1 MKNSKIRAIFNFIL
15 LFGFT
20 VLVLYFSLKDNYEQ
34 IIKQIISM
42 DYLFLIGAFLLL
54 LLYWLFKIITIH
66 NLARFF
72 QPKYTLKEAT
82 FLVME
87 TIFFHAVT
95 PFSSGGQPYEIYSLK
110 KSGMKLSEA
119 TNVSI
124 QNFIV
129 YQIALVLLGIVAI
142 CSNYLLHLFP
152 ANPLL
157 QKLVTLGFVINT
169 LVIVVLFLVTFGS
182 RVNQKILESI
192 IHFLGKIKIVKDVDK
207 KLADFSKYLKEFYEG
222 AKILL
227 SNKFNFIKLIFLQLL
242 SLCFLYLIPLML
254 FYAVGNFNDC
264 NPLNAIITSA
274 YVMLIGSFVPI
285 PGGTGGLEY
294 GFVAFYS
301 NFISSSM
308 VTAVML
314 VWRFV
319 TYYFGMILGG
329 LILTFRKK

>member
-1 MKNSKIRAIFNFIL
+1 MKNKKVRAFFNFSL

-20 VLVLYFSLKDNYEQ
+20 ALVLYFSLKDNYEQ
-34 IIKQIISM
+34 IINQIINM
-42 DYLFLIGAFLLL
+42 NILFLVGAFLLV
-54 LLYWLFKIITIH
+54 LLYWMFRIITVH
-66 NLARFF
+66 NLARSF
-72 QPKYTLKEAT
+72 QPKYTMKEAT
-82 FLVME
+82 YLVVE
-87 TIFFHAVT
+87 TNFFHAIT

-110 KSGMKLSEA
+110 RSGMKLTEA

-142 CSNYLLHLFP
+142 ISNYFLYLFP

-169 LVIVVLFLVTFGS
+169 LVIIILFMVTFGN

-192 IHFLGKIKIVKDVDK
+192 IYLLGKLKLVKNPNDKI
-207 KLADFSKYLKEFYEG
+207 ASFSKYLKEFHDG

-227 SNKFNFIKLIFLQLL
+227 ADKLNFLKLIVLQIA
-242 SLCFLYLIPLML
+242 SLCALYLVPLML
-254 FYAVGNFNDC
+254 FYATGNFVSC
-264 NPLNAIITSA
+264 NPFNAIITSA

-294 GFVAFYS
+294 GFVQFYS
-301 NFISSSM
+301 NFISSNL

-319 TYYFGMILGG
+319 TYYFGMIVGG
-329 LILTFRKK
+329 LVLVFRKK

>member
-1 MKNSKIRAIFNFIL
+1 MKSKKIRSLFNFLL
-15 LFGFT
+15 LFSFT
-20 VLVLYFSLKDNYEQ
+20 ALVLYFSLKDNYEQ
-34 IIKQIISM
+34 IITQIIHM
-42 DYLFLIGAFLLL
+42 NPLFLVGAFLLVL
-54 LLYWLFKIITIH
+54 MYWFFRIITVH
-66 NLARFF
+66 NLAQSF
-72 QPKYTLKEAT
+72 QPNYTMKEASY
-82 FLVME
+82 LVVE
-87 TIFFHAVT
+87 TNFFHAIT

-110 KSGMKLSEA
+110 KSGMKLTEA

-129 YQIALVLLGIVAI
+129 YQIALVLLGMVAI
-142 CSNYLLHLFP
+142 ISNYFLHLFP

-169 LVIVVLFLVTFGS
+169 FVIIVLFMVTFGS

-192 IHFLGKIKIVKDVDK
+192 IHILGKLRIVKNPEDK
-207 KLADFSKYLKEFYEG
+207 IGDFSKYVSEFHAG

-227 SNKFNFIKLIFLQLL
+227 TDKLNFIKLILLQLI
-242 SLCFLYLIPLML
+242 SLCSLYLVPLML
-254 FYAVGNFNDC
+254 FYATGDFDTC
-264 NPLNAIITSA
+264 NPFTVIVTSA

-294 GFVAFYS
+294 GFVQFYS
-301 NFISSSM
+301 NFISSGL

-319 TYYFGMILGG
+319 TYYFGMIVGG
-329 LILTFRKK
+329 VVLACRKK